1 MEPLESRHLLSAGSV
16 AVSVTAGVLTLT
28 GDANDDAVQISGV
41 TTDPGTFKIQG
52 LRGTLINGVANG
64 SVTEPGVT
72 SIATSG
78 WGNGRDF
85 LGFTDNNP
93 TGLAGGLSI
102 TMGDGN
108 DQVVLGK
115 DGGHGWGQNSTNAT
129 TKVNGDVQVTLGGG
143 NDKVDIKN
151 FSVTTTQG
159 FLVTMGNGND
169 KFDAENVTVSA
180 TGVAAITGDQG
191 FGVQMGDGN
200 DHVELDNISVT
211 ADGTVSGRQ
220 GLGFSLGNGNNRFQ
234 ASGISVSLS
243 GTVSGLQGFGVMIGN
258 GNNRVSIDDADITGG
273 QGFAVSL
280 GNGNNNLNLGGSGGG
295 NGWCGGGDNRRGGSN
310 GIDVTGSV
318 LVSLGT
324 GRDKVNVY
332 DTTVGGDL
340 NIQKTTA
347 GGSGA
352 TIQLQGVTVDGTLN
366 IDTSGDTAN
375 DKVILGAGD
384 CWEHG
389 WWNHANSS
397 SSTNTF
403 NTANVTMGSGQNTLK
418 VNNSTITTANF
429 DGGTPGPNT
438 YVQGKNVTITTL
450 NKTNFT

>member
-1 MEPLESRHLLSAGSV
+1 
-16 AVSVTAGVLTLT
+16 
-28 GDANDDAVQISGV
+28 VQISGV

-72 SIATSG
+72 SH
-78 WGNGRDF
+78 RHQR
-85 LGFTDNNP
+85 LGQRSAIFWASP
-93 TGLAGGLSI
+93 TTTQPAWPGGLSI

-180 TGVAAITGDQG
+180 TGVAG
-191 FGVQMGDGN
+191 
-200 DHVELDNISVT
+200 HH
-211 ADGTVSGRQ
+211 GRPGIWRAEWAMATTTSNSTTSASRPMAPSPVVKGWASRWQ
-220 GLGFSLGNGNNRFQ
+220 WQQSLPSLGNFR
-234 ASGISVSLS
+234 SLS

-295 NGWCGGGDNRRGGSN
+295 NGWCGGG
-310 GIDVTGSV
+310 
-318 LVSLGT
+318 
-324 GRDKVNVY
+324 
-332 DTTVGGDL
+332 
-340 NIQKTTA
+340 
-347 GGSGA
+347 
-352 TIQLQGVTVDGTLN
+352 
-366 IDTSGDTAN
+366 
-375 DKVILGAGD
+375 
-384 CWEHG
+384 
-389 WWNHANSS
+389 
-397 SSTNTF
+397 
-403 NTANVTMGSGQNTLK
+403 
-418 VNNSTITTANF
+418 
-429 DGGTPGPNT
+429 
-438 YVQGKNVTITTL
+438 
-450 NKTNFT
+450 